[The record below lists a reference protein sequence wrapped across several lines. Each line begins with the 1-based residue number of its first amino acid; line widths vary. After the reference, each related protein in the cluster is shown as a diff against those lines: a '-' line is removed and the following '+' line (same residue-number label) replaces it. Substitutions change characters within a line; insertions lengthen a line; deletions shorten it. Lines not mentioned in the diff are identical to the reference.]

1 MTWRH
6 TSVAG
11 NMKVFR
17 KEYGSN
23 RKSRWHR
30 GWYHINEA
38 MGAYN
43 MQKYREIITI
53 VDKNEYQKLMNY
65 IIKKD
70 PEAFVT
76 VYTVSDMRYR
86 PKVRSF

>member
-1 MTWRH
+1 
-6 TSVAG
+6 
-11 NMKVFR
+11 MKR
-17 KEYGSN
+17 RLKQSCAHRSN
-23 RKSRWHR
+23 CESRWHR

-43 MQKYREIITI
+43 MQKYRESVTI

-65 IIKKD
+65 VSKKD
-70 PEAFVT
+70 PEAFVI

-86 PKVRSF
+86 PKARTF